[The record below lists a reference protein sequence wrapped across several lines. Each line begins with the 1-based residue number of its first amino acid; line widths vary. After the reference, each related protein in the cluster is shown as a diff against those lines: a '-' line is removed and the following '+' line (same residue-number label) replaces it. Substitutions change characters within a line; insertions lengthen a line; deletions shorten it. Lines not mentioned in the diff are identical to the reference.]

1 MLKSFVIKHLEIYH
15 SHFFSSIFVLVHL
28 PNNLFHKTRVSHSM
42 PVCGQRGTQLCL
54 TLCSPMDYSLPGSS
68 THGIS
73 QGRILEW
80 VAISSPR
87 SLPDPGMKPV
97 SLAHPAL
104 QAGPLSLHHPGG
116 LYISVFSNA
125 SLLHTHLFHRYQ
137 TLVID
142 SRV

>member
-1 MLKSFVIKHLEIYH
+1 
-15 SHFFSSIFVLVHL
+15 
-28 PNNLFHKTRVSHSM
+28 M

-54 TLCSPMDYSLPGSS
+54 TLCSPIDYSLPGSS

-80 VAISSPR
+80 VAISSSR
-87 SLPDPGMKPV
+87 SLPDPVIKPV
-97 SLAHPAL
+97 SLVYPAL
-104 QAGPLSLHHPGG
+104 QADTVPLHPTGG